1 MEIADNFRV
10 STSIGDTWKVLLDI
24 EGIAPCLPGA
34 QLQEIDG
41 DEYRGV
47 VKVKVGP
54 ITAQYKGTATLAE
67 VDEAAHRIVIDAA
80 GRDTRGQG
88 NAKAKIVVTMNDD
101 GGGTRVDVVT
111 DLSITGKVAQF
122 GRGVLDDVSSKL
134 LRQFVE
140 NLERDV
146 LVDRRWRG
154 PAETEPDID
163 RRSRSRRAGRI
174 AGDRRRRAQRSASGN
189 GSSSG
194 LVVGPRRIE
203 SREVEPIDLLDMAG
217 ESAARRLVP
226 LGDRRARAVR
236 GLARSCAGREAPRP
250 GAADPLASNPCSI
263 AAVRSGR
270 SGARHRPRALAVRL
284 RDRRPGAQPAPGP
297 RAAA

>member
-1 MEIADNFRV
+1 MEIADSFRV

-24 EGIAPCLPGA
+24 EGIAPCMPGA

-41 DEYRGV
+41 DEYRGI

-67 VDEAAHRIVIDAA
+67 VDEAARRIVLDAA

-88 NAKAKIVVTMNDD
+88 NAKAKIVVTMSDD
-101 GGGTRVDVVT
+101 AGGTRVDVVT

-146 LVDRRWRG
+146 LSTAGGVDV
-154 PAETEPDID
+154 PEPDID
-163 RRSRSRRAGRI
+163 LGASRAEPPPAEQPVTGAATSNG
-174 AGDRRRRAQRSASGN
+174 SVSGN
-189 GSSSG
+189 GSSS
-194 LVVGPRRIE
+194 GPRRIE

-217 ESAARRLVP
+217 ESAARRLLP
-226 LGDRRARAVR
+226 LGIAVLVLFVVWRILRR
-236 GLARSCAGREAPRP
+236 S
-250 GAADPLASNPCSI
+250 
-263 AAVRSGR
+263 
-270 SGARHRPRALAVRL
+270 
-284 RDRRPGAQPAPGP
+284 
-297 RAAA
+297 